1 MEQLLRPVDVIA
13 LWDVDGKI
21 RPLRLQVQSDS
32 GPQRME
38 VLQILQEKQETRYG
52 WEGTQF
58 LCIVRV
64 GHIQSLVT
72 LFYSQRHRCWSLSGG
87 AA

>member
-1 MEQLLRPVDVIA
+1 MEQLFRPVDVIA
-13 LWDVDGKI
+13 LWGADGKI

-32 GPQRME
+32 GKQRMD

-52 WEGTQF
+52 WEGIRF
-58 LCIVRV
+58 LCVV
-64 GHIQSLVT
+64 KAGHIQSLVT
-72 LFYSQRHRCWSLSGG
+72 LFYSQRHRCWSLGNG